1 MAAGGPGRTVEAR
14 APVSG
19 GPRPGAWRREARAM
33 TATGTRQGQESP
45 RAGLWAHVGDRLIVG
60 GATVGDE
67 GRDGEI
73 VGLHH
78 VDGTPPFDVRWS
90 DTGRVTLVFPGPD
103 ARVQH
108 FPTHDATHDAKAATR
123 S

>member
-1 MAAGGPGRTVEAR
+1 
-14 APVSG
+14 
-19 GPRPGAWRREARAM
+19 M
-33 TATGTRQGQESP
+33 TATGTRKGEGKP
-45 RAGLWAHVGDRLIVG
+45 RAGLWAHIGDRLIVG

-90 DTGRVTLVFPGPD
+90 DTGRVTMVFPGPD
-103 ARVQH
+103 ARVHH
-108 FPTHDATHDAKAATR
+108 FPSHDTRAARR